1 MLEEPLIDRKLV
13 RSGFPANSMLR
24 LISTTLMKRL
34 LNKLSPRRL
43 I

>member
-1 MLEEPLIDRKLV
+1 MLEESSIDRKLV
-13 RSGFPANSMLR
+13 PFPANSMLR
-24 LISTTLMKRL
+24 LINAVQGLMKRL